1 MNGKNGSDRYIFD
14 TSVLIDLQMKKTD
27 TQMQIFSLMKETQQ
41 RPSIPYI
48 AYYEFFYGIVDE
60 KNLDVSI
67 RFLNTFHFLVP
78 TKRTAIFH
86 ATMRRKLEK
95 QGVHVPM
102 PDLLIACQAIE
113 HQMTV
118 ITKDRLFGKI
128 PGLSVRVLD

>member
-1 MNGKNGSDRYIFD
+1 MR
-14 TSVLIDLQMKKTD
+14 KTD
-27 TQMQIFSLMKETQQ
+27 TQMQIFSLMKETPY
-41 RPSIPYI
+41 RPAIPYM
-48 AYYEFFYGIVDE
+48 AYYEYFYGIVDE

-67 RFLNTFHFLVP
+67 QFLNTFHFLPP
-78 TKRTAIFH
+78 TKRTAILH

-118 ITKDRLFGKI
+118 ITKDKLFGKI
-128 PGLSVRVLD
+128 PGLSAHIMD